1 MSDQSHATS
10 LPKAEVFDQQHAGN
24 LPFVLP
30 IAGGV
35 ALLISLIWGFFD
47 REQFAFS
54 WLFAFIYFFTIC
66 VGALFWTL
74 VHHATDAE
82 WSVVVRR
89 VLENVA
95 ALIPWV
101 FLFFIPLLFCS
112 SILLGW
118 WDMTGWW
125 SDTHTNE
132 TLSGKWPYLP
142 HAFFYVRLVI
152 YFLGLSFVARAMLCN
167 STKQD
172 EDGHPRYTI
181 TMRKLS
187 FAGIPIMAICLT
199 FASVDWL
206 MGLDYKWFST
216 MWGVYIFAGSA
227 GSGMCLLVLLTTFL
241 RSKGY
246 LSFVTMEHYHIM
258 GKLMLAFCVFWAY
271 IGFDQYMLI
280 WYANIPEE
288 TSYFIRRNVGSWWYW
303 STFLVVF
310 RFFIPFPLLLLQA
323 TKKNPKY
330 LCMVAGWI
338 LFMQMVDMYLVVMPM
353 FHRTG
358 FAPSLLDLL
367 SLIAIGAPLAFI
379 FIKNL
384 GKHSLFP
391 VRDPRLERSLK
402 LTN

>member
-1 MSDQSHATS
+1 
-10 LPKAEVFDQQHAGN
+10 
-24 LPFVLP
+24 
-30 IAGGV
+30 
-35 ALLISLIWGFFD
+35 
-47 REQFAFS
+47 
-54 WLFAFIYFFTIC
+54 
-66 VGALFWTL
+66 
-74 VHHATDAE
+74 
-82 WSVVVRR
+82 
-89 VLENVA
+89 
-95 ALIPWV
+95 
-101 FLFFIPLLFCS
+101 
-112 SILLGW
+112 
-118 WDMTGWW
+118 
-125 SDTHTNE
+125 
-132 TLSGKWPYLP
+132 
-142 HAFFYVRLVI
+142 
-152 YFLGLSFVARAMLCN
+152 MLCN

-172 EDGHPRYTI
+172 ADGHPRYTI

-187 FAGIPIMAICLT
+187 FAGIPILAICMT

-288 TSYFIRRNVGSWWYW
+288 TSYFIRRNVGSWNFW

-310 RFFIPFPLLLLQA
+310 RFFIPFPILLLQGI
-323 TKKNPKY
+323 KKNPKY

-338 LFMQMVDMYLVVMPM
+338 LFMQMVDMYIVVMPM
-353 FHRTG
+353 FHPKG
-358 FAPSLLDLL
+358 FSPSLLDLL
-367 SLIAIGAPLAFI
+367 ALIAIGAPLAFI

-384 GKHSLFP
+384 GKSSLFP
-391 VRDPRLERSLK
+391 VRDPRLANSIK

>member
-1 MSDQSHATS
+1 MSDQAHENS
-10 LPKAEVFDQQHAGN
+10 LPKAEFFDTKHAGN
-24 LPFVLP
+24 LTFVLP
-30 IAGGV
+30 VAGAV
-35 ALLISLIWGFFD
+35 ALVVSLIWGFFD
-47 REQFAFS
+47 RQQFAYS
-54 WLFAFIYFFTIC
+54 WLFAFTYFFTLC

-95 ALIPWV
+95 VLIPYV
-101 FLFFIPLLFCS
+101 FLFFIPLLFCAP
-112 SILLGW
+112 ILWRW
-118 WDMTGWW
+118 WNIDPQA
-125 SDTHTNE
+125 NE
-132 TLSGKWPYLP
+132 LMRDKQPYLS
-142 HAFFYVRLVI
+142 HWFFYLRLVV
-152 YFLGLSFVARAMLCN
+152 YFVALSLVARGMLRF
-167 STKQD
+167 SYKQD

-181 TMRKLS
+181 NMRKLA
-187 FAGIPIMAICLT
+187 FAGIPLMAISLT

-241 RSKGY
+241 RSRGY
-246 LSFVTMEHYHIM
+246 LQFVTMEHYHIM

-288 TSYFIRRNVGSWWYW
+288 ISYFVRRNTGSWWYW
-303 STFLVVF
+303 STFLVFF
-310 RFFIPFPLLLLQA
+310 RFFVPFPILLMQGI
-323 TKKNPKY
+323 KKNPKY

-338 LFMQMVDMYLVVMPM
+338 VFMQMVDIYVVVMPM
-353 FHRTG
+353 FHPLG

-367 SLIAIGAPLAFI
+367 SLVAIGAPLAFI